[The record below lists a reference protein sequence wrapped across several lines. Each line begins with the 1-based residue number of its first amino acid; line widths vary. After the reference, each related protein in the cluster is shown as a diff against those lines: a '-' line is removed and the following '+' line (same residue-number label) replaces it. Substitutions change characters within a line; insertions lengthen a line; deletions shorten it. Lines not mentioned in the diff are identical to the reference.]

1 MTVLT
6 FFKPLDPESGSRGP
20 LNPDPKHCISQNE
33 LDEIMHHSLSLQSY
47 RIYQFPKIFKKCAGP
62 RPWIPFSNA
71 PSYVFYVKKIILNL
85 IFYEK
90 LLPLFVPYRYPGT
103 YFLKG
108 EKYGK
113 LQNYLIYKIFWE
125 NVRICSSSRSW
136 HFQNGKT
143 QEPPKRGVPGLNFKA
158 SF

>member
-1 MTVLT
+1 MDTIFQRAFICILRKT
-6 FFKPLDPESGSRGP
+6 NNFESNILR
-20 LNPDPKHCISQNE
+20 
-33 LDEIMHHSLSLQSY
+33 EIVAF
-47 RIYQFPKIFKKCAGP
+47 ICTIPVP
-62 RPWIPFSNA
+62 R
-71 PSYVFYVKKIILNL
+71 Y
-85 IFYEK
+85 
-90 LLPLFVPYRYPGT
+90 LLPQRQ
-103 YFLKG
+103 
-108 EKYGK
+108 YGK